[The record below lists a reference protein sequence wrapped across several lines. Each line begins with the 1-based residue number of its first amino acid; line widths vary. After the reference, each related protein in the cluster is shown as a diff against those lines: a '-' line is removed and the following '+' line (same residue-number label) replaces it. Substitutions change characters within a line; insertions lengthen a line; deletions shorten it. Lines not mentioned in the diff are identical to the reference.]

1 MLVRIGTAEAEQ
13 SLIGSLLQA
22 DVTLRHRV
30 IASLNKLRT
39 LHPEVNLDPS
49 TINLLLAAE
58 IAGHYRSYQVL
69 GPLKERLKDEDPVLQ
84 AMRHAMDQELD
95 RIFRLMAL
103 LLPHVGLHDA
113 YVGLRSSDELVRAN
127 SLELLDNVL
136 DPELRQLL
144 VPLLDAQVST
154 DERIAIA
161 NRLVGA
167 PLDTAEQAVETLL
180 SSEDP
185 WLRSSAIYAVGAL
198 QLRVARGR
206 AEQVRQRCG
215 SGAEAERARRAP
227 PAEGRDGDAGGAGAH
242 AGRDGAWRRDRVA
255 AAGTLKVDCPRGH
268 STLNVPLEC
277 PRLQFWHRWQAALVL
292 GRADHAFQAQ
302 RERG

>member
-1 MLVRIGTAEAEQ
+1 MPTVLVRIGTAEAEQ

-30 IASLNKLRT
+30 ISSLNKLNT
-39 LHPEVNLDPS
+39 LHPEVQLDPS

-69 GPLKERLKDEDPVLQ
+69 GPLRERLKDDDPVLQ
-84 AMRHAMDQELD
+84 AMHHAMDQELD

-144 VPLLDAQVST
+144 VPLLDSQVST

-167 PLDTAEQAVETLL
+167 PLDT
-180 SSEDP
+180 
-185 WLRSSAIYAVGAL
+185 
-198 QLRVARGR
+198 
-206 AEQVRQRCG
+206 
-215 SGAEAERARRAP
+215 RRA
-227 PAEGRDGDAGGAGAH
+227 G
-242 AGRDGAWRRDRVA
+242 RRDAPLERGSVA
-255 AAGTLKVDCPRGH
+255 AIERDLRRRRAA
-268 STLNVPLEC
+268 
-277 PRLQFWHRWQAALVL
+277 AALP
-292 GRADHAFQAQ
+292 RQASWASSTTI
-302 RERG
+302 RIRC